1 MPETMSDSPTNF
13 KHFIRI
19 IGRGQRAGRT
29 LTMLEAEQA
38 MSMIING
45 QATAEQKGAFLML
58 LRVREET
65 PEELAG
71 FSQAFRVHTATSVA
85 DLNVDLDMG
94 CYAGKRRHL
103 PWFLL
108 AVMLLAKSGK
118 RIFLHGTHEPDSK
131 RLYLKEVLP
140 QLGFDVAQN
149 SGQAQKALDTFGFAY
164 MDLKHI
170 NPQLDDIIQL
180 REQFGLRSCANT
192 LARMLN
198 PSNAAHNLQGIF
210 HRKIDEK
217 HRETAALLND
227 ANVLCFRG
235 EGGEVEFNPLRDVT
249 LHLSRS
255 AQQSSEDVK
264 ATCETFITK
273 PQELDAK
280 QLISVWTAEL
290 DDAYANHAVVGT
302 LSLMLVLVNKLDWV
316 EAYQQAEVMWQKRD
330 KTWPVVLPED
340 NLAATAFDT
349 TGKHYAH

>member
-1 MPETMSDSPTNF
+1 MPDSIAVEF

-29 LTMLEAEQA
+29 LTMLEAELA

-65 PEELAG
+65 AEELAG
-71 FSQAFRVHTATSVA
+71 FSQAFRAFTPTNIA
-85 DLNVDLDMG
+85 DLSVDLDMG

-108 AVMLLAKSGK
+108 AAMLLAKSGK

-131 RLYLKEVLP
+131 RLYLKQVLP
-140 QLGFDVAQN
+140 QIGFNVAQN
-149 SGQAQKALDTFGFAY
+149 PEQAQIALDTLGFAY
-164 MDLKHI
+164 MDLKQI

-198 PSNAAHNLQGIF
+198 PSNAPHSLQGIF
-210 HRKIDEK
+210 HRKVDEK

-227 ANVLCFRG
+227 QNVLCFRG

-255 AQQSSEDVK
+255 TRQTSEEVN

-280 QLISVWTAEL
+280 QLMKIWDGEVN
-290 DDAYANHAVVGT
+290 DIYATLAVVGT
-302 LSLMLVLVNKLDWV
+302 LSLMLVLVEKLDWAV
-316 EAYQQAEVMWQKRD
+316 AYQQADKMWRQRD
-330 KTWPVVLPED
+330 RQWPVT
-340 NLAATAFDT
+340 LADTKTSAVPFDT
-349 TGKHYAH
+349 AGKHYAH

>member
-1 MPETMSDSPTNF
+1 MSDIPTDF
-13 KHFIRI
+13 KYFIRI

-29 LTMLEAEQA
+29 LTMLEAKQA

-45 QATAEQKGAFLML
+45 QTSAEQKGAFLML

-65 PEELAG
+65 AEELAG
-71 FSQAFRVHTATSVA
+71 FSQAIRELTPV
-85 DLNVDLDMG
+85 DLSELGVDLDMG

-108 AVMLLAKSGK
+108 AVILLAKSGK
-118 RIFLHGTHEPDSK
+118 RVFLHGTHEPDSK

-140 QLGFDVAQN
+140 QIGFVVAQTP
-149 SGQAQKALDTFGFAY
+149 GQAKIALDTLGFTY

-198 PSNAAHNLQGIF
+198 PSNAAQSLQGIF

-249 LHLSRS
+249 LHISRS
-255 AQQSSEDVK
+255 AQQSCEDVK

-280 QLISVWTAEL
+280 QLISVWTGER
-290 DDAYANHAVVGT
+290 DDTYAHHAVVGT
-302 LSLMLVLVNKLDWV
+302 LSLMLVLVDKLDWAD
-316 EAYQQAEVMWQKRD
+316 AYQQAEVMWQGRD
-330 KTWPVVLPED
+330 KTWPVDLP
-340 NLAATAFDT
+340 NAGSQATPFDT

>member
-1 MPETMSDSPTNF
+1 MIDTPIDF

-29 LTMLEAEQA
+29 LTQLEAYQA

-65 PEELAG
+65 AAELAG
-71 FSQAFRVHTATSVA
+71 FSQAFRAFTPSTVA
-85 DLNVDLDMG
+85 EIPVDLDMG

-108 AVMLLAKSGK
+108 AVILLAQSGK

-140 QLGFDVAQN
+140 QLGFEIAQN
-149 SGQAQKALDTFGFAY
+149 PVQASAALDTFGFAY
-164 MDLKHI
+164 MDLKQI

-198 PSNAAHNLQGIF
+198 PSNATHSLQGIF
-210 HRKIDEK
+210 HRLIDEK
-217 HRETAALLND
+217 HRKTAALLND
-227 ANVLCFRG
+227 QNVLCFRG
-235 EGGEVEFNPLRDVT
+235 EGGEIEFNPLRDVT
-249 LHLSRS
+249 LHISRK
-255 AQQSSEDVK
+255 AQQDCIDVN

-273 PQELDAK
+273 PQALDAK
-280 QLISVWTAEL
+280 QMIHVWTART
-290 DDAYANHAVVGT
+290 DDTYANHAVIGT
-302 LSLMLVLVNKLDWV
+302 LSVMLVLVDQLDWT
-316 EAYQQAEVMWQKRD
+316 EAYQQATEMWQTRD
-330 KTWPVVLPED
+330 KTWPVTVPEQD
-340 NLAATAFDT
+340 LAAEVFDT

>member
-1 MPETMSDSPTNF
+1 MTDTPTDF
-13 KHFIRI
+13 KDFIRI

-29 LTMLEAEQA
+29 LTQQEAYQA
-38 MSMIING
+38 MSMLING

-65 PEELAG
+65 AEELAG
-71 FSQAFRVHTATSVA
+71 FSQAFRTYTPINLSALS
-85 DLNVDLDMG
+85 VDLDMG

-108 AVMLLAKSGK
+108 AVLLLAKSGK

-149 SGQAQKALDTFGFAY
+149 PEQARLALDSFGFAY

-198 PSNAAHNLQGIF
+198 PSNASHSLQGIF
-210 HRKIDEK
+210 HRLVDEK
-217 HRETAALLND
+217 HRKTAALLND
-227 ANVLCFRG
+227 QNVLCFRG

-249 LHLSRS
+249 LHISRD
-255 AQQSSEDVK
+255 AQQDCQEVQ

-280 QLISVWTAEL
+280 QMVNVWTGQT
-290 DDAYANHAVVGT
+290 DDTYANHAVVGT
-302 LSLMLVLVNKLDWV
+302 LSLMLVLVNKLEWAQ
-316 EAYQQAEVMWQKRD
+316 AYQQAETMWQGRD
-330 KTWPVVLPED
+330 KTWPVALPNVD
-340 NLAATAFDT
+340 SQTTPFDT

>member
-1 MPETMSDSPTNF
+1 MADTPTDF
-13 KHFIRI
+13 KDFIRI

-29 LTMLEAEQA
+29 LTMQEAEQA
-38 MSMIING
+38 MSMVING

-65 PEELAG
+65 AEELAG
-71 FSQAFRVHTATSVA
+71 FSRALRTFTPSDISELA
-85 DLNVDLDMG
+85 VDLDMG

-108 AVMLLAKSGK
+108 AVMLLAQSGK

-140 QLGFDVAQN
+140 QIGFDVAQN
-149 SGQAQKALDTFGFAY
+149 PVQAKLALDTFGFAY
-164 MDLKHI
+164 MDLKKI

-198 PSNAAHNLQGIF
+198 PSHAANSLQGIF

-217 HRETAALLND
+217 HRQTAALLND
-227 ANVLCFRG
+227 QNVLCFRG

-249 LHLSRS
+249 LHISRS
-255 AQQSSEDVK
+255 AQQACSEVS
-264 ATCETFITK
+264 ATFETFVTK

-280 QLISVWTAEL
+280 QLIKVWTGQA
-290 DDAYANHAVVGT
+290 DDIYANHAVIGT
-302 LSLMLVLVNKLDWV
+302 LSLMLVLVHNIAWP
-316 EAYQQAEVMWQKRD
+316 EAYQQAQQNWHQRNKQ
-330 KTWPVVLPED
+330 WPVALPD
-340 NLAATAFDT
+340 TNLRAVPVDHVKNKNA
-349 TGKHYAH
+349 